1 MNNLSLIDDIQ
12 KSFKV
17 EFEGCSLEYQA
28 AALNNGIVHCFF
40 TNIPSEIVLKD
51 TWVQISNFI
60 AIKFQNKLDNEFER
74 WNIYLFYR
82 IENQISRDLHYLIE
96 NDTFSSR
103 KIIIDIRK
111 SKEDIIREHILNKDM
126 TVDSVSIQGDSPF
139 IYNTIISE
147 FLENIKVKKRLGQEI
162 ENSLEEIILK
172 IKNSSL

>member
-1 MNNLSLIDDIQ
+1 MEYLSLLPNR
-12 KSFKV
+12 
-17 EFEGCSLEYQA
+17 E
-28 AALNNGIVHCFF
+28 
-40 TNIPSEIVLKD
+40 
-51 TWVQISNFI
+51 SN
-60 AIKFQNKLDNEFER
+60 R
-74 WNIYLFYR
+74 
-82 IENQISRDLHYLIE
+82 RDLHYLIE

-103 KIIIDIRK
+103 KIIIDVGK

-147 FLENIKVKKRLGQEI
+147 SLENIKVKKRLGQEI